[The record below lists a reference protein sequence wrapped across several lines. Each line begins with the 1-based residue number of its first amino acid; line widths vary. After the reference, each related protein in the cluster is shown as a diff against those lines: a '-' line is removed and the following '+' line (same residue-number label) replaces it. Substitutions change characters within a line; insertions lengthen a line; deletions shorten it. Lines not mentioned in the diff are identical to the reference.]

1 MSPTASSKPREVTET
16 EFHLLV
22 TEADLVDLSAGYV
35 NHTVKSLAR
44 TLLDFELD
52 DERRAAANL
61 AQIAHRNKKALTPA
75 RRRV

>member
-1 MSPTASSKPREVTET
+1 MPRAQAAVPVVTAT

>member
-1 MSPTASSKPREVTET
+1 MPAQAKPREVTAT

-44 TLLDFELD
+44 TMLDFELD

-61 AQIAHRNKKALTPA
+61 AQVAHAARKKG
-75 RRRV
+75 RI